1 VRPARRDHGPHCVP
15 PEGRRG
21 FFLRWRLQRRIFA
34 WFGLSIL
41 VTGLVVGGMVG
52 FGGQAGWR
60 RDYDAMLTFA
70 GSRFA
75 RAWDDAEA
83 RRELGQSVA
92 ASFRVDLV
100 VEDADRHVLERHG
113 EPCPR
118 PRVVV
123 PVQRDGR
130 LLGTVGV
137 CSERRRRPGP
147 WSLAAP
153 LGVTLLVL
161 WGASRLI
168 ARRLARPIVEIER
181 VASEIGAGNL
191 DSRVD
196 LSRARGPDEALLG
209 ATLNT
214 MAERIQR
221 QIGDYR
227 ALLATVSHEVRT
239 PLARMRLLAELARDQ
254 PGKLDDLDREIV
266 ELDALVGELL
276 ALSRVDFGALRKT
289 RLAARDLALRA
300 LDASRTDPSILD
312 ADADARVEGDAT
324 LLVRAIVNLLENARK
339 HGGGAVRLHVAR
351 SRGGV
356 VFEVEDEGPG
366 LGESEEERIFEP
378 FYRGRGAGEKDG
390 RSVGLGLALVR
401 RIAEAHGGGA
411 HAASREGKGARVGF
425 TVPEA

>member
-1 VRPARRDHGPHCVP
+1 MPT
-15 PEGRRG
+15 EGRRG

-41 VTGLVVGGMVG
+41 VTGLVVGGTVG

-60 RDYDAMLTFA
+60 RDYDAMLSFA

-75 RAWDDAEA
+75 RAWDDEPA
-83 RRELGQSVA
+83 RRELGQSMA
-92 ASFRVDLV
+92 EAFRVDLV
-100 VEDADRHVLERHG
+100 VEDAQHRVLERHG
-113 EPCPR
+113 DECRR

-123 PVQRDGR
+123 PVERDGR
-130 LLGTVGV
+130 LLGSVGV

-147 WSLAAP
+147 WNVVLPASVA
-153 LGVTLLVL
+153 LLVL
-161 WGASRLI
+161 WAAARLI
-168 ARRLARPIVEIER
+168 ARRLVRPIVEIER
-181 VASEIGAGNL
+181 VAHEIGAGNL
-191 DSRVD
+191 ESRVD
-196 LSRARGPDEALLG
+196 LSRANGPDEALLG

-239 PLARMRLLAELARDQ
+239 PLSRLRLLAELARDQ
-254 PGKLDDLDREIV
+254 PDKLDAIDREVV

-276 ALSRVDFGALRKT
+276 ALSRVDFGALAKT

-312 ADADARVEGDAT
+312 AEGDAFVEGDAT
-324 LLVRAIVNLLENARK
+324 LLVRAIVNLLENARR
-339 HGGGAVRLHVAR
+339 HGGGAVRLRVEAT
-351 SRGGV
+351 GGDV
-356 VFEVEDEGPG
+356 RFDVDDEGPG
-366 LGESEEERIFEP
+366 LGAGEEERIFEP
-378 FYRGRGAGEKDG
+378 FYRGEKSGD

-401 RIAEAHGGGA
+401 RIAEAHGGAA

-425 TVPEA
+425 TVPAA